1 MLKDVLKVSSLR
13 DIFNKKPKMND
24 TDFDKCNLTIGSFNC
39 RSVKSSFDEV
49 RNLCQYCDYVFL
61 QQHWLLP
68 RELNILFSIHPDCL
82 EIGYSSVYT
91 SVSVLTG
98 RPYGGTGILYRKSFS
113 PHISLIMTYDSR
125 ITALTVQANCGHIL
139 FMCVYICPL
148 TIGTQNHM
156 KIISRPVRPWPHALT
171 DLLTSLLMSLLF

>member
-68 RELNILFSIHPDCL
+68 RELNILFSIHPDFFGNRLLLCL
-82 EIGYSSVYT
+82 YLCQCSYWQTIWWHW
-91 SVSVLTG
+91 
-98 RPYGGTGILYRKSFS
+98 
-113 PHISLIMTYDSR
+113 HI
-125 ITALTVQANCGHIL
+125 VQKVI
-139 FMCVYICPL
+139 
-148 TIGTQNHM
+148 
-156 KIISRPVRPWPHALT
+156 
-171 DLLTSLLMSLLF
+171 